1 MSSVCTSCTL
11 FIHGKIDNVEK
22 RKEID
27 IVNGPLLRN
36 MMMFV
41 WPIMLAN
48 ILQITFNFADT
59 IVVGKF
65 ASEKALAAVGTTTP
79 ITIFFT
85 WGLQGLSMGAN
96 VFISRMIGA
105 GKTDR
110 IKNAVFCA
118 LLIGFTAGTIISFVG
133 VIFAYTF
140 LKLLETPADIIG
152 YSSTY
157 LKIYFSCC
165 IAIGTFGFSTAVL
178 RANGDTRRPTL
189 YLAISGVLNV
199 ILNLVFVVMFKMN
212 VEGVAIATLISQFF
226 ACFMALS
233 RLLRNKELI
242 IDMGLF
248 DRDITITMLKYGIP
262 SAIQNQMFSF
272 SNMIIQ
278 SSINSFGSDFVAAN
292 TAANAI
298 EEYVYVFVD
307 AFPQASLTFTSQLYG
322 AGKIKK
328 IKDTVTEAFLL
339 CWLGAFA
346 IGMIIYLNGPYFLSL
361 MSNDPVVIELG
372 MYRLKN
378 VTRFLFL
385 NGLLDV
391 MVNSIRGFGIAT
403 LPTVITLFGVCGFR
417 ILYIYTYF
425 ASHRSPEVL
434 YLCFPLSWLITL
446 IVQSIIWIFV
456 YQRKSRAISE
466 NI

>member
-1 MSSVCTSCTL
+1 MKNKKQL
-11 FIHGKIDNVEK
+11 
-22 RKEID
+22 D
-27 IVNGPLLRN
+27 IVNGPLLSN

-59 IVVGKF
+59 IVVGNF
-65 ASEKALAAVGTTTP
+65 GSQKALAAVGTTAP

-96 VFISRMIGA
+96 VFISRMIGS
-105 GKTDR
+105 GKTER
-110 IKNAVFCA
+110 IKNAIYCA
-118 LLIGFTAGTIISFVG
+118 LLIGFSAGTIISFIG
-133 VIFAYTF
+133 VIFAQIF
-140 LKLLETPADIIG
+140 LELLETPADIIG
-152 YSSTY
+152 YSVSY
-157 LKIYFSCC
+157 LRIYFSCC
-165 IAIGTFGFSTAVL
+165 IAIGTFDFATAAL

-189 YLAISGVLNV
+189 YLAVSGVLNV
-199 ILNLVFVVMFKMN
+199 LLNLLFVVGLGMN
-212 VEGVAIATLISQFF
+212 VEGVALATVISQFF
-226 ACFMALS
+226 ACALALN
-233 RLLRNKELI
+233 RLIKNNDLI
-242 IDMGLF
+242 INKTLF
-248 DRDITITMLKYGIP
+248 DKDIVVTMLKYGIP

-328 IKDTVTEAFLL
+328 IRDMLIMAFVL

-346 IGMIIYLNGPYFLSL
+346 IGLVIYLNGPFFLSL
-361 MSNDPVVIELG
+361 MSKDEVIINLG
-372 MYRLKN
+372 MYRLRY
-378 VTRFLFL
+378 VTLFLFI

-391 MVNSIRGFGIAT
+391 VVNSIRGFGIAT
-403 LPTVITLFGVCGFR
+403 LPTIITLFGVCGFR

-425 ASHRSPEVL
+425 ASHHTAQNL

-446 IVQSIIWIFV
+446 FIQSIIWMFV
-456 YQRKSRAISE
+456 YQRKCRNAEE
-466 NI
+466 NLQAF

>member
-1 MSSVCTSCTL
+1 M
-11 FIHGKIDNVEK
+11 EK
-22 RKEID
+22 RRELD

-65 ASEKALAAVGTTTP
+65 ASEKALAAVGTTAP

-96 VFISRMIGA
+96 VYISRMIGSR
-105 GKTDR
+105 KTDR

-133 VIFAYTF
+133 IVFADMF
-140 LKLLETPADIIG
+140 LKLLETPTDIIG
-152 YSSTY
+152 YSSIY
-157 LKIYFSCC
+157 LRIYFSCC
-165 IAIGTFGFSTAVL
+165 IAIGTFDFSTAVL

-189 YLAISGVLNV
+189 YLAVSGVLNV
-199 ILNLVFVVMFKMN
+199 ILNLLFVLVLGMN
-212 VEGVAIATLISQFF
+212 VEGVAIATVISQFF

-233 RLLRNKELI
+233 RLIRNRDLI
-242 IDMGLF
+242 IDKTLF
-248 DRDITITMLKYGIP
+248 DKDITVTMLKYGIP

-292 TAANAI
+292 TAANTI

-322 AGKIKK
+322 AGRIRKIRDM
-328 IKDTVTEAFLL
+328 IIQALLL
-339 CWLGAFA
+339 CFIGAFT
-346 IGMIIYLNGPYFLSL
+346 IGMIIYLNGTFFLGL
-361 MSNDPVVIELG
+361 MSNDEVIINLG
-372 MYRLKN
+372 MYRLRY
-378 VTRFLFL
+378 VTIFLFM

-391 MVNSIRGFGIAT
+391 VVNSIRGFGKA
-403 LPTVITLFGVCGFR
+403 
-417 ILYIYTYF
+417 
-425 ASHRSPEVL
+425 
-434 YLCFPLSWLITL
+434 
-446 IVQSIIWIFV
+446 
-456 YQRKSRAISE
+456 
-466 NI
+466 N